1 MKVAEILEA
10 KGHDVVITLPSATV
24 VRLAERLRVD
34 RIGALVVTND
44 GRHVEGVVTERE
56 IVHAIARHGA
66 DALELHASDVMS
78 RSPRRCSPDDRVR
91 DVMVTMT
98 NARVRH
104 LLVME
109 GDQLRGIV
117 SIGDVVKS
125 VLDDA
130 DLEVNVLRDAY
141 LGHR

>member
-10 KGHDVVITLPSATV
+10 KGHDVVITLRTTPVT
-24 VRLAERLRVD
+24 RLAERLRAD
-34 RIGALVVTND
+34 RIGALVVTPD
-44 GRHVEGVVTERE
+44 GRRVEGLVTERE
-56 IVHAIARHGA
+56 IIDAIARHGSA
-66 DALELHASDVMS
+66 ALDLQASEVMN
-78 RSPRRCSPDDRVR
+78 RSPRTCTPDDRVR

-109 GDQLRGIV
+109 GSDLRGIV

-130 DLEVNVLRDAY
+130 DLQVNVLRDAY

>member
-66 DALELHASDVMS
+66 DALELHTSDVMS